1 MSRKKEKL
9 ARSAQGLQ
17 DQSFQHLVA
26 RMESVIGRLDS
37 LLARVT
43 EKTELALFLTN
54 ITDDFKFDLNFNAAD
69 LNRVTTLDLLGALE
83 ESERGQLCSES
94 YRRMAREG
102 INMDLTVIM
111 VHRTSLHRMLR
122 ALLLRECLGT
132 GNSSET

>member
-1 MSRKKEKL
+1 MEIFIVVSSVFPCIPFLHWCRRDFLSLSLGLADLVVDLLQPQVCPSVMSKKKEKL
-9 ARSAQGLQ
+9 
-17 DQSFQHLVA
+17 
-26 RMESVIGRLDS
+26 
-37 LLARVT
+37 
-43 EKTELALFLTN
+43 
-54 ITDDFKFDLNFNAAD
+54 
-69 LNRVTTLDLLGALE
+69 VTTADLLGALE
-83 ESERGQLCSES
+83 ESERGQLCSDS